1 LKRFI
6 LISFL
11 GLTLGLIAP
20 VSAQQHEPAAGDADE
35 LGEAAFATSCAP
47 EVQGSFNRAVAMLH
61 SFWYQVSERAFA
73 EIAETDPSC
82 AMAYWGIAMS
92 RFRQLWETR
101 SEEDVTVGQTALER
115 ARRVGAGTARERDY
129 IRALDQFYGAASEAE
144 FLDRKVAYEQAMEGL
159 YRRYPDDREAA
170 VFYALALLGTA
181 RFSPPDKTYDRQKRA
196 GAILEEIFAA
206 QPNHPGLAH
215 YIIHSYDYPQLAG
228 EALDAAR
235 RYANIAPDAP
245 HALHMPSHIF
255 TRLGLWQESIGSN
268 REAAAAARRDQW
280 TGQEL
285 HATDY
290 LAYAY
295 LQGAQDGEAERI
307 VDEVPKQR
315 ERLKEDD
322 TNYFSGLYATAAIPA
337 RFALERRQWK
347 EAAALNVPVGVFPD
361 GNACAADATLVFAR
375 GLGAARTGELPDA
388 RHSIRALELCRETL
402 LQNSEDLWANRVE
415 VQRRSVAAW
424 VALAEGKKDDALALM
439 RFAADLEDGSDKPP
453 TTPGSIV
460 PARELLG
467 EMLLDVQL
475 PPEALSA
482 FEAALEDTPNRFRS
496 LYGAARAAKLL
507 GDVERARKYF
517 SLLVDVSRQGDGER
531 AELRE
536 AKEFLGS

>member
-1 LKRFI
+1 MKRFI

-20 VSAQQHEPAAGDADE
+20 VSAQQHEHAAGDADE
-35 LGEAAFATSCAP
+35 LGEAEFATSCAP

-61 SFWYQVSERAFA
+61 SFWYQASERAFA

-82 AMAYWGIAMS
+82 AMVYWGIAMS

-101 SEEDVTVGQTALER
+101 SEEDVKVGQTALER
-115 ARRVGAGTARERDY
+115 ARRVGTGTARERDY

-159 YRRYPDDREAA
+159 YRRYPDDQEAA

-181 RFSPPDKTYDRQKRA
+181 RFSPPDKTYARQKTA
-196 GAILEEIFAA
+196 GAVLEEIFAA

-235 RYANIAPDAP
+235 RYAKIAPDAP

-280 TGQEL
+280 TGEEL

-295 LQGAQDGEAERI
+295 LQGAQDGEAESI

-315 ERLKEDD
+315 ERLQEGD
-322 TNYFSGLYATAAIPA
+322 TNYFAGLYATAAIPA

-361 GNACAADATLVFAR
+361 GNACAAEATLVFAR
-375 GLGAARTGELPDA
+375 GLGAARTVELPDA
-388 RHSIRALELCRETL
+388 RHSIKLLALCRETL

-415 VQRRSVAAW
+415 VQRRSLAAW

-482 FEAALEDTPNRFRS
+482 FEAALEDAPNRFRS
-496 LYGAARAAKLL
+496 LYGAARAAMLL
-507 GDVERARKYF
+507 GDVERAREYF
-517 SLLVDVSRQGDGER
+517 SRLVDVSRQGDGER